1 MWKSNEII
9 FKELIAQCSACLRCL
24 ICLLERKKEYSCL
37 WGNNSD
43 DVDADDGAS
52 GEGHRG
58 SGDGEIAAIN
68 QTCIFKIS
76 SVSKQP
82 YDTAVVFVF

>member
-1 MWKSNEII
+1 M
-9 FKELIAQCSACLRCL
+9 
-24 ICLLERKKEYSCL
+24 CLLERKKEYSCL
-37 WGNNSD
+37 LRNNSD
-43 DVDADDGAS
+43 DVDADNGAS

-58 SGDGEIAAIN
+58 SGDGDIAAIN
-68 QTCIFKIS
+68 LTFIFKIS

>member
-1 MWKSNEII
+1 M
-9 FKELIAQCSACLRCL
+9 
-24 ICLLERKKEYSCL
+24 
-37 WGNNSD
+37 
-43 DVDADDGAS
+43 DADDGAS